1 MMTQSHKGESWA
13 TKLDQPYLCLEIVL
27 HTDFIYLYLC
37 SLSIV
42 TATFGTETD
51 HLQSN
56 EEDFFDLGTWLFFG
70 SMLFFDSLRARGIYS
85 KYENSKNF
93 QPYCI
98 LTLHS
103 SHLSLDDSTYN
114 VLLLYLIISFCSA

>member
-1 MMTQSHKGESWA
+1 MMTQSHKGESWP
-13 TKLDQPYLCLEIVL
+13 TQLDQPYPCLEIVL

-51 HLQSN
+51 HLQSH
-56 EEDFFDLGTWLFFG
+56 EEDSFDLGIWLFFG
-70 SMLFFDSLRARGIYS
+70 SLLVFDSLRARGIYS
-85 KYENSKNF
+85 KRENSKIF

-103 SHLSLDDSTYN
+103 SHLSLDSTFD
-114 VLLLYLIISFCSA
+114 VFLLYLIISFRSA